1 MGLLQEHDEI
11 ALLLAGQAFRK
22 WAINKILPIS
32 LLKKKKKSSNPTPE
46 LGVPAYTYDLST
58 WDVKDLEF
66 KVVFGYLESSSAA
79 WAT

>member
-1 MGLLQEHDEI
+1 MGNQQN
-11 ALLLAGQAFRK
+11 LA
-22 WAINKILPIS
+22 NKSP
-32 LLKKKKKSSNPTPE
+32 KKKKKSSNPTPE